1 MTYQEFS
8 EELVDIR
15 AYIDGKGLS
24 FHTECGTAI
33 RKLDRL
39 AQQMLDYIEQ
49 KEEEEEYT
57 FSEKSTKEIELNW
70 WSKELN
76 EIGYQDLLGEETLP
90 DSITEKKLK
99 EVGLIFGED
108 GAEITTQEQV
118 DYLSQF
124 IETKIELDKYDYA
137 LNIFYVYRGEN
148 NETS

>member
-8 EELVDIR
+8 EQLEEIR
-15 AYIDGKGLS
+15 DYIDGKGLS
-24 FHTECGTAI
+24 FHPECGTAI
-33 RKLDRL
+33 RKLDRI

-49 KEEEEEYT
+49 KEEENKYT
-57 FSEKSTKEIELNW
+57 FSEKFTKEIVLNW
-70 WSKELN
+70 YNKISE
-76 EIGYQDLLGEETLP
+76 EEDYQDRLGEEALP
-90 DSITEKKLK
+90 NSITEKKLK

-137 LNIFYVYRGEN
+137 LNIFY
-148 NETS
+148 